1 MTTQQQNNQLQK
13 TLTQILE
20 QSMDQISLLV
30 KNQTKISELS
40 DGILNPTKEMDFRSA
55 ITLVYMT
62 GLNTGILEKV
72 SLGLIFELLDK
83 GVIVESMLNLQISMM
98 YQKK

>member
-1 MTTQQQNNQLQK
+1 
-13 TLTQILE
+13 
-20 QSMDQISLLV
+20 
-30 KNQTKISELS
+30 
-40 DGILNPTKEMDFRSA
+40 MDFRSA